1 MVSLE
6 GPQLLRFNILGIGDP
21 APRGPGLFIY
31 ARMTRGQWQAL
42 YIGESGNLASRLAF
56 NEIAAD
62 ALLSG
67 ATDIH
72 VLQTAGDAAARRDL
86 TEQLV
91 AVNRP
96 PLNEEERVRLG
107 TILDAPQPRKPTPK
121 GRTQAA

>member
-1 MVSLE
+1 MLT
-6 GPQLLRFNILGIGDP
+6 FNIFGIGDQ

-31 ARMTRGQWQAL
+31 ARMTAGQWQAL

-72 VLQTAGDAAARRDL
+72 VLQTAGDDTARRDL
-86 TEQLV
+86 SEQLI

-96 PLNEEERVRLG
+96 PLNEEERVRRG
-107 TILDAPQPRKPTPK
+107 AILDAPAPRRPTPK